1 MSSSPFAFYT
11 NVDLIFLTNRRAR
24 NLKEL
29 LKGIKESSGSVIYY
43 HTHRFLRQHHY
54 LSPEPPND
62 FAFWTSNVLLERVV
76 GEKLAAIDIVSFPT
90 IRELREKIVS
100 VLEENIS
107 NSNNLRESPEGMEF
121 HFMSSKSFILSTGL
135 VACNLEEFYEIV
147 KRITIYSLYF
157 HMFQARLRLGR
168 IDNDF
173 SIWLR
178 DQLKEFDLA
187 EKISRLDPYTWT
199 LEGLRNKICNLIEE
213 RLYGKT

>member
-11 NVDLIFLTNRRAR
+11 NVDLVFLTNRRAR

-100 VLEENIS
+100 VLEENIN

-135 VACNLEEFYEIV
+135 VACNLGEFYEIV
-147 KRITIYSLYF
+147 KGITIYSLYF

-178 DQLKEFDLA
+178 DQLKEVDLA